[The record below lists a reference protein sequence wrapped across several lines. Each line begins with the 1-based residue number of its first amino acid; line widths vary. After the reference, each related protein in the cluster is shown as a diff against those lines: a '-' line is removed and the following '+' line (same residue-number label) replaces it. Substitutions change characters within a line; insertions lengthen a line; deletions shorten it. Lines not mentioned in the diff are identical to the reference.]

1 MLSNLPATCL
11 DSSPGRC
18 YPIPT
23 NVRSCSYAGE
33 VSLSSPQ
40 NENII
45 DLPKILAVG
54 IASPA
59 ATLLTS
65 RFGVAGTL
73 VGLVLSAMFITVAVD
88 VLKVYLARVPGAV
101 TTIPGGLRK
110 KSFFRRSFERMKIPF
125 SKFGSLPRPRRRS
138 ILIRSALAAGVSILV
153 GLILITVLELGV
165 GKSLSCWVWEECS
178 TESSAQSSSRT
189 SGEGASTLPSIL
201 GGGQSAGSSVPQGG
215 DDPSNPQQQPGVQ
228 QQQPDFS
235 PGNPQAPSQEEEE
248 AAPDDPS
255 SIQPGQRQGPAGV
268 PQEEEEEDQQQ
279 PSLEKAPEEKQ
290 KGSANQQK
298 DSMNN
303 TSEG

>member
-1 MLSNLPATCL
+1 M
-11 DSSPGRC
+11 
-18 YPIPT
+18 
-23 NVRSCSYAGE
+23 
-33 VSLSSPQ
+33 SSPQ
-40 NENII
+40 SQSII

-73 VGLVLSAMFITVAVD
+73 IGLVLSAMFLTFAAD

-110 KSFFRRSFERMKIPF
+110 KSFFRRVFEKMKMPF

-138 ILIRSALAAGVSILV
+138 ILIGSVVAAGISILV
-153 GLILITVLELGV
+153 GLIVVTALEFGV
-165 GKSLSCWVWEECS
+165 GKNLSCWVWDECA

-189 SGEGASTLPSIL
+189 GGGVSTLPSIL
-201 GGGQSAGSSVPQGG
+201 GGAPSAGTSIPQEEEEGS
-215 DDPSNPQQQPGVQ
+215 PSNQQQQPGVQ
-228 QQQPDFS
+228 QQQPGYS
-235 PGNPQAPSQEEEE
+235 PGTLEAPSQEE

-255 SIQPGQRQGPAGV
+255 SVEPGQRRGPSGV
-268 PQEEEEEDQQQ
+268 PQEEEDQQQ
-279 PSLEKAPEEKQ
+279 PSPGEAPEEKQ
-290 KGSANQQK
+290 KGSI
-298 DSMNN
+298 N